1 MKTTAS
7 LIALLAFSFSTITL
21 LASNTDSD
29 DGLVSVLETSLKQA
43 KIANQDAAIPPAPQE
58 PAVPI
63 PADAVESPSVIL
75 ENAIVVPVPMVATND
90 CCNPCCRKRCCKP
103 KPVPT
108 LFYLEDP
115 CGCNYEACV
124 KVPACCV
131 GEAPIITWKSGVL
144 DRQVANLCWPSCGFE
159 AKVIVTGRGKV
170 RVRD

>member
-29 DGLVSVLETSLKQA
+29 DGLVSVLKTSLTQS
-43 KIANQDAAIPPAPQE
+43 KITNQDAAIPLAPQE

-75 ENAIVVPVPMVATND
+75 ENAIAVPVPMAAANE
-90 CCNPCCRKRCCKP
+90 CCKPRCRKRCCKP

-108 LFYLEDP
+108 LFYLQDP
-115 CGCNYEACV
+115 CGCEYEACV
-124 KVPACCV
+124 KVPVCCV

-159 AKVIVTGRGKV
+159 AKVIVNGRGKV

>member
-21 LASNTDSD
+21 LASNKDSD
-29 DGLVSVLETSLKQA
+29 DGLISVLKTPLTQS
-43 KIANQDAAIPPAPQE
+43 KIVKKEADRTPAIQE

-75 ENAIVVPVPMVATND
+75 ENAGPVPVPMVVTDA
-90 CCNPCCRKRCCKP
+90 CCKPRCRKRCCKP
-103 KPVPT
+103 QPVPT
-108 LFYLEDP
+108 LFHLQDP
-115 CGCNYEACV
+115 CGCEYEAGV

-144 DRQVANLCWPSCGFE
+144 DRQVATLCWPSCGFE
-159 AKVIVTGRGKV
+159 AKAIVNGRGKV

>member
-29 DGLVSVLETSLKQA
+29 DGLVSVLKASLDQS
-43 KIANQDAAIPPAPQE
+43 KILYQDAAIPPVPQE
-58 PAVPI
+58 PSAPI

-75 ENAIVVPVPMVATND
+75 ENALAAPAPMAAIND
-90 CCNPCCRKRCCKP
+90 CCQPRFKKRNCKP

-108 LFYLEDP
+108 LLSLKDP
-115 CGCNYEACV
+115 CGCEYEACV
-124 KVPACCV
+124 KVPVCCI
-131 GEAPIITWKSGVL
+131 GETPTITWKSGLL

-159 AKVIVTGRGKV
+159 AKVIVNGRGKV